1 MLIGIPME
9 VKPQEFRVALT
20 PAGTDALV
28 RSGHQVVVQSSAGL
42 GSGFSDEEYAAA
54 GARICGDPEEIFR
67 ISDMIVKVKEP
78 QESEYPLLRP
88 GQVLFTY
95 LHLAPDRKLT
105 QAMLERRV
113 TGIAYETVQLSDGY
127 LPLLAPMSEV
137 AGRMSIQAGA
147 RLLEQTAGGRGILL
161 GGVPGVESAHVA
173 VIGGG
178 NVGTNAVK
186 MAVGLGAQVTVLD
199 VSLERLTYLDDL
211 FQGRVITLAS
221 NPYNIAKVTRWADL
235 VVGAVLIPGA
245 IAPRLITEEMVRQ
258 MRPGSVIIDV
268 AVDQGGIVETIDHTT
283 THQDPTYVK
292 HGVIH
297 YAGEQH
303 ARRRPPH
310 LHLRP
315 HQRHPALH
323 PRHRRP
329 RRRGGHAPRSRAAE
343 GPEHLHGQAHPGLR
357 GRDSGSPLHPLRGAL
372 LNQDPMTSHNMKRN
386 PSQN

>member
-283 THQDPTYVK
+283 THENPTYVK
-292 HGVIH
+292 HGIVH
-297 YAGEQH
+297 YAVSNMPGAVPRTSTFALTNATLPYIRAIADHGAEE
-303 ARRRPPH
+303 AMR
-310 LHLRP
+310 LD
-315 HQRHPALH
+315 PAL
-323 PRHRRP
+323 RK
-329 RRRGGHAPRSRAAE
+329 
-343 GPEHLHGQAHPGLR
+343 GLNTYM
-357 GRDSGSPLHPLRGAL
+357 GKLTLASVGEIQGLPF
-372 LNQDPMTSHNMKRN
+372 T
-386 PSQN
+386 PSEELF

>member
-28 RSGHQVVVQSSAGL
+28 RAGHQVVVQSSAGL
-42 GSGFSDEEYAAA
+42 GSGFTDEEYTAA
-54 GARICGDPEEIFR
+54 GARICDAPEEIFR
-67 ISDMIVKVKEP
+67 ISDMVVKVKEP

-88 GQVLFTY
+88 GQILFTY

-105 QAMLERRV
+105 QAMLEQRV
-113 TGIAYETVQLSDGY
+113 TGIAYETVQLADGF

-137 AGRMSIQAGA
+137 AGRMSIQVGA
-147 RLLEQTAGGRGILL
+147 RLLEQTSGGRGVLL

-178 NVGTNAVK
+178 TVGTNAVK
-186 MAVGLGAQVTVLD
+186 MAVGLGAQVTVVDL
-199 VSLERLTYLDDL
+199 SIERLTYLDDL

-221 NPYNIAKVTRWADL
+221 NPYNIAKATRWADL

-245 IAPRLITEEMVRQ
+245 IAPRLITEEMVEQ
-258 MRPGSVIIDV
+258 MHPGSVIIDV

-283 THQDPTYVK
+283 THHDPTYVK

-297 YAGEQH
+297 YAVSNMPGAVPRTSTFALTNATLPYIRAIADHGAEK
-303 ARRRPPH
+303 AMR
-310 LHLRP
+310 LD
-315 HQRHPALH
+315 PALRKGLNTYMGKLTLASVGEIQGL
-323 PRHRRP
+323 PWTP
-329 RRRGGHAPRSRAAE
+329 AE
-343 GPEHLHGQAHPGLR
+343 
-357 GRDSGSPLHPLRGAL
+357 AL
-372 LNQDPMTSHNMKRN
+372 L
-386 PSQN
+386 

>member
-147 RLLEQTAGGRGILL
+147 RLLEQTAGGRGVLL

-186 MAVGLGAQVTVLD
+186 MAVGLGA
-199 VSLERLTYLDDL
+199 
-211 FQGRVITLAS
+211 
-221 NPYNIAKVTRWADL
+221 
-235 VVGAVLIPGA
+235 
-245 IAPRLITEEMVRQ
+245 
-258 MRPGSVIIDV
+258 
-268 AVDQGGIVETIDHTT
+268 
-283 THQDPTYVK
+283 
-292 HGVIH
+292 
-297 YAGEQH
+297 
-303 ARRRPPH
+303 
-310 LHLRP
+310 
-315 HQRHPALH
+315 
-323 PRHRRP
+323 
-329 RRRGGHAPRSRAAE
+329 
-343 GPEHLHGQAHPGLR
+343 
-357 GRDSGSPLHPLRGAL
+357 
-372 LNQDPMTSHNMKRN
+372 
-386 PSQN
+386 

>member
-28 RSGHQVVVQSSAGL
+28 RAGHRVVVQNSAGL
-42 GSGFSDEEYAAA
+42 GSGFTDEEYIDA
-54 GARICGDPEEIFR
+54 GAQICDDPEEIFR
-67 ISDMIVKVKEP
+67 MADMIVKVKEP
-78 QESEYPLLRP
+78 QEEEYALLRP
-88 GQVLFTY
+88 GQTLFTY
-95 LHLAPDRKLT
+95 LHLAPNRALT
-105 QAMLERRV
+105 RAMLESRV
-113 TGIAYETVQLSDGY
+113 TGIAYETVQLADGS

-137 AGRMSIQAGA
+137 AGRMSIQVGA
-147 RLLEQTAGGRGILL
+147 RLLEQTTGGRGVLL

-178 NVGTNAVK
+178 TVGTNAVK
-186 MAVGLGAQVTVLD
+186 MAVGLGAQVTVVD
-199 VSLERLTYLDDL
+199 VSIERLTYLDDL

-221 NPYNIAKVTRWADL
+221 NPYNIARATQWADL
-235 VVGAVLIPGA
+235 VVGAVLIPGGA

-297 YAGEQH
+297 YAVSNMPGAVPRTSTFALTNATLPYIRSIADHGAEETMRLDPTLRKGLNTYMGKLTLPSVGEIQGL
-303 ARRRPPH
+303 PSIPSE
-310 LHLRP
+310 
-315 HQRHPALH
+315 ALF
-323 PRHRRP
+323 
-329 RRRGGHAPRSRAAE
+329 
-343 GPEHLHGQAHPGLR
+343 
-357 GRDSGSPLHPLRGAL
+357 
-372 LNQDPMTSHNMKRN
+372 
-386 PSQN
+386 